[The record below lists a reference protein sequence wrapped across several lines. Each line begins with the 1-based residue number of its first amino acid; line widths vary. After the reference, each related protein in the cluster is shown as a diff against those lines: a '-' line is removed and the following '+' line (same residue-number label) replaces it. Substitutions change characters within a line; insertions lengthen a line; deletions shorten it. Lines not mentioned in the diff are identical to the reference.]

1 MNRRPWR
8 TVYARPGCEAKLCI
22 LRCACARTLAIA
34 ISIAARLTQYACVNI
49 GGHVRT
55 YYIRTRSGCGCSGC
69 RQGALR
75 WRLSDLSD
83 QGMTVKQNRMQSC
96 MRSAVITVFIVAVS
110 YLPLCECA
118 LVSQSSIAMC
128 NHGDSSE
135 PTGEGGNPCEK
146 KMLVS
151 MTLRGGQVAAS
162 CMRSLPMW

>member
-1 MNRRPWR
+1 MYPPVR
-8 TVYARPGCEAKLCI
+8 VCSYARNRDIDCGKINSVRMREHWW
-22 LRCACARTLAIA
+22 T
-34 ISIAARLTQYACVNI
+34 
-49 GGHVRT
+49 RT
-55 YYIRTRSGCGCSGC
+55 YVRTRSGCGCSGC